1 MINEYRT
8 LTSRRHSRV
17 KILMVKHTN
26 GERKM
31 PEETEEKFNLLSFC
45 EEAVSLL
52 IMAYLFIVFSFYPF
66 YMQNGYVEIGDAKFS
81 FYKEI
86 TLGGFALIV
95 PLAVISMLLRY
106 RETKSIVRYKSL
118 SVTDCAF
125 LFYGVAVVLSYF
137 FSEFKQEAFWG
148 EKGWYMGLAT
158 QLLFILSYFLVSRFW
173 EYEEKLLLAFL
184 AASAGIF
191 LLGLLNRFSVYP
203 IVIEGANREFISTM
217 GNINWY
223 CGYFAVL
230 FPIGFVW
237 YWITDKK
244 WIKAAGAFYVLLGI
258 ATGVSQGSSSAFI
271 VIPALYLLLFC
282 LSFRSL
288 KRMKSL
294 FELAFLFCAACQALR
309 IWRLYLPESFDYYD
323 GSLSDWI
330 TMSRATLYAM
340 VPLAVVYLLMLLA
353 EKKKHMDITRYKML
367 RQIILL
373 VLIIAAGVYVML
385 LIFNTRA
392 RDGIRFMGGQQILI
406 FSEYWGSSRGGTW
419 SAGIGVFQEMPGLR
433 KLVGAGPDCFA
444 SYLYTLPDVTE
455 KVMDQFGTSR
465 LTNAHNEW
473 LTVLVN
479 NGILG
484 LIGYAGIFLSVW
496 LRFIYRAE
504 KVTAELKNKLL
515 DDSRQLLLYAFAA
528 SAIAYTAHN
537 IVSFQQILST
547 PFIFLLLGMGERLM
561 KKKRENP

>member
-1 MINEYRT
+1 M
-8 LTSRRHSRV
+8 L
-17 KILMVKHTN
+17 
-26 GERKM
+26 
-31 PEETEEKFNLLSFC
+31 EETEEKFNLLSFC

-52 IMAYLFIVFSFYPF
+52 IMAYLFIIFSFYPF

-81 FYKEI
+81 FYKDI

-95 PLAVISMLLRY
+95 PLAIICMLLRY
-106 RETKSIVRYKSL
+106 KETKFFVRYKSL
-118 SVTDCAF
+118 SITDCAF
-125 LFYGVAVVLSYF
+125 LFYGVALVVSYF
-137 FSEFKQEAFWG
+137 FSEFKQGAFWG

-173 EYEEKLLLAFL
+173 EYEEKLLIAFM
-184 AASAGIF
+184 AAAAGIF
-191 LLGLLNRFSVYP
+191 LLGLLNRFSIYP
-203 IVIEGANREFISTM
+203 LSIEGVNREFISTL

-237 YWITDKK
+237 YWLTDKK
-244 WIKAAGAFYVLLGI
+244 WFKAAGAFYVLLGI
-258 ATGVSQGSSSAFI
+258 ATGVSQGSNSAFI
-271 VIPALYLLLFC
+271 AISSLYLLLFC

-294 FELAFLFCAACQALR
+294 FELGFLFCAACQALR
-309 IWRLYLPESFDYYD
+309 IWRLLFPESFDYYD

-330 TMSRATLYAM
+330 TVSRVTLYAM
-340 VPLAVVYLLMLLA
+340 VPLAVFYLLMVLA
-353 EKKKHMDITRYKML
+353 EKKKHMDISRYKML

-373 VLIIAAGVYVML
+373 ALTITAGVYVML
-385 LIFNTRA
+385 LILNTRA
-392 RDGIRFMGGQQILI
+392 NGGIRFMGGQQILI

-419 SAGIGVFQEMPGLR
+419 SAGVGVFQGIPGLR

-444 SYLYTLPDVTE
+444 SYLYILPDVTE
-455 KVMDQFGTSR
+455 RVMDQFGTSR

-484 LIGYAGIFLSVW
+484 LMGYAGIFLSVW
-496 LRFIYRAE
+496 IRFIYRAE
-504 KVTAELKNKLL
+504 KVTVELKTRLTDDNK
-515 DDSRQLLLYAFAA
+515 QLLLYVFAA
-528 SAIAYTAHN
+528 SAFAYTAHN

-547 PFIFLLLGMGERLM
+547 PFVFLLIGMGERLM
-561 KKKRENP
+561 REGKGQPHG